1 MRSWSGEGQG
11 APKRPSGIVAPGNS
25 HYSSKAGAARVF
37 VCPPQ
42 PARAWP
48 RPRRAW
54 PRRSG
59 LEAELGSCVG
69 RAGRWRPRPWPA
81 SWRKGCG
88 AGAIGSAEPAGEALR
103 AELGRKDRAWGD
115 QGRGGEGV
123 EPLRCQRSPR
133 MECPGGAGGK
143 GPLPATMAILGPESN
158 QIRRSPRPPP
168 PQVPS
173 SCAEQLSGHRGRG
186 ASGNRTSCPPSISPL
201 PKGVGCKGT
210 GKGFGLQAETWV
222 SPSPCWARLASPWSF
237 SHIPP
242 RVSPFLVYF
251 QAQATA
257 ARASAPCP
265 HLSEAFLA
273 VS

>member
-168 PQVPS
+168 PKSPAAAQ
-173 SCAEQLSGHRGRG
+173 
-186 ASGNRTSCPPSISPL
+186 NSCPATEGEGRLGTALPAPHPSL
-201 PKGVGCKGT
+201 HC
-210 GKGFGLQAETWV
+210 
-222 SPSPCWARLASPWSF
+222 
-237 SHIPP
+237 P
-242 RVSPFLVYF
+242 RVW
-251 QAQATA
+251 A
-257 ARASAPCP
+257 ARGQERALGSRQKPGFPPARAGLDWPLRGLFHTFP
-265 HLSEAFLA
+265 LG
-273 VS
+273 